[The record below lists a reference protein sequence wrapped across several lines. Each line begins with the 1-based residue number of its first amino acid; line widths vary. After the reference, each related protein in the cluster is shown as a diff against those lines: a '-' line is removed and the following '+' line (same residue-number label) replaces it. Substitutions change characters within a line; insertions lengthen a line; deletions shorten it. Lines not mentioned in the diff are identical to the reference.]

1 MKISINIDSSV
12 KDTEITVNCAA
23 LTPETESII
32 AALRIMDSQMAV
44 TKGDE
49 SFILDIA
56 KIVYIE
62 AVDRKTF
69 VYTESECYETKLRLY
84 ETEERLCGSGFLR
97 ISKSCLVQLRYIR
110 SIKAELDRKL
120 RLTLENGEQ
129 MIAPRQHAEALK
141 KRLGVK

>member
-1 MKISINIDSSV
+1 MKITINIDPSL
-12 KDTEITVNCAA
+12 KDTEIVVNCAA

-32 AALRIMDSQMAV
+32 SALRIMDSQMPV
-44 TKGDE
+44 MKDGE

-62 AVDRKTF
+62 TVERKTF
-69 VYTESECYETKLRLY
+69 VYTEHDCFESRLKLY

-110 SIKAELDRKL
+110 SIKAELNRKL
-120 RLTLENGEQ
+120 RLTLETGEQ
-129 MIAPRQHAEALK
+129 MIVSRQYADELK

>member
-1 MKISINIDSSV
+1 MKISINIDPSV

-44 TKGDE
+44 TNGDE

-129 MIAPRQHAEALK
+129 MIVSRQYAEDLK

>member
-1 MKISINIDSSV
+1 MKITINIDPSL
-12 KDTEITVNCAA
+12 KDTEIVVNCAA

-32 AALRIMDSQMAV
+32 SALRIMDSQMPV
-44 TKGDE
+44 MKDGE

-62 AVDRKTF
+62 TVERKTF
-69 VYTESECYETKLRLY
+69 VYTEHDCFESRLKLY

-97 ISKSCLVQLRYIR
+97 ISKSWLVQLRYIR
-110 SIKAELDRKL
+110 SIKAELNRKL
-120 RLTLENGEQ
+120 RLTLETGEQ
-129 MIAPRQHAEALK
+129 MIVSRQYADELK